1 MITLL
6 ITIHV
11 ICCLGLITIVLL
23 QAGKGAGLAATFGTA
38 AVESA
43 LGAQAS
49 DFLKKITTV
58 MAVLFMLTSLGLAF
72 TTARKS
78 SSVVK
83 TPKPLVTTQT
93 TTEKEKTLPGLEG
106 KSKEELQQVL
116 KEITKDL
123 PLGEKA
129 KTDSSVASS
138 PTDSTETATSSTT
151 SSQEV
156 PVETTASTSES
167 NVSPKAVEEKAES
180 QPGLLQESA
189 VASGNLKES
198 SAQDTAN

>member
-1 MITLL
+1 MTVFL
-6 ITIHV
+6 IVIHV
-11 ICCLGLITIVLL
+11 VCSLGLITTVLL

-83 TPKPLVTTQT
+83 IPKPSVATQPIAQ
-93 TTEKEKTLPGLEG
+93 EESTLPGLEG
-106 KSKEELQQVL
+106 KSKEELQEVL

-123 PLGEKA
+123 PLSEKA
-129 KTDSSVASS
+129 KS
-138 PTDSTETATSSTT
+138 DSTVATSPAVTTQTAPATATSQETAIGTTT
-151 SSQEV
+151 SNI
-156 PVETTASTSES
+156 ETNTSSES
-167 NVSPKAVEEKAES
+167 VEEVAES
-180 QPGLLQESA
+180 QP
-189 VASGNLKES
+189 LKEIPI
-198 SAQDTAN
+198 QDTAN

>member
-1 MITLL
+1 MTVFL
-6 ITIHV
+6 IVIHV
-11 ICCLGLITIVLL
+11 ICSLGLITTVLL

-58 MAVLFMLTSLGLAF
+58 MAVVFMLTSLGLAF

-78 SSVVK
+78 ASVVK
-83 TPKPLVTTQT
+83 TPKPSVATQSVAQ
-93 TTEKEKTLPGLEG
+93 EENTLPGLEG
-106 KSKEELQQVL
+106 KSKEELQEVL

-129 KTDSSVASS
+129 KTDPSVAPS
-138 PTDSTETATSSTT
+138 PAASTETT
-151 SSQEV
+151 
-156 PVETTASTSES
+156 
-167 NVSPKAVEEKAES
+167 ES
-180 QPGLLQESA
+180 QSEPLQESA
-189 VASGNLKES
+189 AASGLLKEVP
-198 SAQDTAN
+198 AQDTAN